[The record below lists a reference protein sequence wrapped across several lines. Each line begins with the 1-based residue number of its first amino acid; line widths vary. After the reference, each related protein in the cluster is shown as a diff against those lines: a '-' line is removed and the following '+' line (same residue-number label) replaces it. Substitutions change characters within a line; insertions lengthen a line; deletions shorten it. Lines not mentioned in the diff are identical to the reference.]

1 MDLHFTSRGTRCSAT
16 LLLPHCGG
24 KRPPLVVMG
33 HGFGADKSAGLPRF
47 AERFTGAG
55 YAVLMF
61 DYRGWGASDGSPRF
75 LVDQRRHVED
85 WRAAVDFAR
94 GLPMIDSTRMVLWG
108 VSLAGGHVLEIAAER
123 PAGVV
128 AVIAQS
134 PHVSG
139 RAAAGEIPFWML
151 LRGSLAGLIDVV
163 GSMLG
168 RPHYA
173 KIVGRPGE
181 LAAMSSD
188 ESYDGFMNLLPPG
201 AKFENKVLARAFL
214 TIPWHDPIRHAE
226 RINIPSLIISGTRDS
241 LTPARA
247 VESAAKRIGGRELRM
262 LDCNHY
268 EPHVGAM
275 FEAFV
280 GIEVEFLARAVPVA
294 RAMNAPPCASIGA
307 VA

>member
-1 MDLHFTSRGTRCSAT
+1 MDLHFTSNGTRCSAT
-16 LLLPHCGG
+16 LMLPDCGG
-24 KRPPLVVMG
+24 RRPPLVVMG

-85 WRAAVDFAR
+85 WRAAVAFAR
-94 GLPMIDSTRMVLWG
+94 GLPMVDAKKMVLWG
-108 VSLAGGHVLEIAAER
+108 VSLAGGHVLEMGAER
-123 PAGVV
+123 HEGVV

-139 RAAAGEIPFWML
+139 RATAAKIPLSL
-151 LRGSLAGLIDVV
+151 LVRGTWAGAVDVV
-163 GSMLG
+163 GSMFG

-181 LAAMSSD
+181 LAAMSTE
-188 ESYDGFMNLLPPG
+188 ESWEGFMGLLPPG
-201 AKFENKVLARAFL
+201 ARFENKVLARAFL
-214 TIPWHDPIRHAE
+214 TIPWHDPIRKAE
-226 RINIPSLIISGTRDS
+226 RIDVPVLIISGKKDS
-241 LTPARA
+241 ITP
-247 VESAAKRIGGRELRM
+247 VEAIEAAAKRISGCELRV

-268 EPHVGAM
+268 EPHSGRM
-275 FEAFV
+275 FDAFV
-280 GIEVEFLARAVPVA
+280 GVELDFLSRVLPVTRAV
-294 RAMNAPPCASIGA
+294 NAPPCCAMGQ

>member
-1 MDLHFTSRGTRCSAT
+1 MDLHFTSQGSRCSAT
-16 LLLPHCGG
+16 LLLPECGG

-47 AERFTGAG
+47 GARFTQAG

-94 GLPMIDSTRMVLWG
+94 GLPMIDSKRMILWG
-108 VSLAGGHVLEIAAER
+108 VSLAGGHVLELSAER

-139 RAAAGEIPFWML
+139 RAAAGEVPLGML
-151 LRGSLAGLIDVV
+151 IRGSLAGMMDVV
-163 GSMLG
+163 GSMFG
-168 RPHYA
+168 RPHYT

-181 LAAMSSD
+181 LAAMSSE
-188 ESYDGFMNLLPPG
+188 ESFDGFMNLLPPG
-201 AKFENKVLARAFL
+201 ARFENKVLARAFL
-214 TIPWHDPIRHAE
+214 TIPWHDPLRSAD
-226 RINIPSLIISGTRDS
+226 RINVPTLIVSGKRDS
-241 LTPARA
+241 LTPAPA
-247 VESAAKRIGGRELRM
+247 VEAAAKKVSGCELRM

-268 EPHVGAM
+268 EPHSGGM

-280 GIEVEFLARAVPVA
+280 QIELDFLSRVAPVV
-294 RAMNAPPCASIGA
+294 RLVNSIRCDSLGA